1 MDLENYQDEW
11 SGPLGCNPINII
23 VIKEISMP
31 YSTVPHVDFPSVGI
45 AKSNIS
51 FQTCLIFLF
60 PDNSCV
66 ARMTGELLDSP
77 LLSIVYHPFLESA
90 SKIRQ

>member
-1 MDLENYQDEW
+1 MEWTPRVQPYQHHRDQGNFDDAE
-11 SGPLGCNPINII
+11 GTL
-23 VIKEISMP
+23 
-31 YSTVPHVDFPSVGI
+31 PHVDFPSVGI

-51 FQTCLIFLF
+51 FQTYLIFLF

-77 LLSIVYHPFLESA
+77 LLFIVYHPFLELA